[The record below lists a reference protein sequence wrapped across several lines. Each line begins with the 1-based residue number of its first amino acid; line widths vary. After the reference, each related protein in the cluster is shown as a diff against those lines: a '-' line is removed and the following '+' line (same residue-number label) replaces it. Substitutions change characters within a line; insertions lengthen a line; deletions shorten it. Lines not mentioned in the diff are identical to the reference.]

1 MARQS
6 AKQKN
11 IIIVI
16 KKSICKVSQ
25 NCPASASI
33 NQTLLFCCVVFY
45 LVFFCFASFLII
57 VSDCISTCP
66 LAFFSIVIIIIKFN
80 NKLVTINFESS
91 KYKKDFHLSPPNIL
105 LVSHVNRNFEHAL
118 NCAIKGITHV
128 SALLRGLRLVFLGD
142 KIAIFGYQIGRSSS
156 DYIYS
161 WSESTGSQTFLSKA
175 IGELAKFRIPTA
187 IVSCQVLRCAVVN
200 L

>member
-1 MARQS
+1 MSLPSRPRLQLI
-6 AKQKN
+6 KIYQWRDKVPNKKN

-105 LVSHVNRNFEHAL
+105 LVSHVN
-118 NCAIKGITHV
+118 
-128 SALLRGLRLVFLGD
+128 
-142 KIAIFGYQIGRSSS
+142 SS
-156 DYIYS
+156 
-161 WSESTGSQTFLSKA
+161 K
-175 IGELAKFRIPTA
+175 KF
-187 IVSCQVLRCAVVN
+187 
-200 L
+200 

>member
-1 MARQS
+1 M
-6 AKQKN
+6 
-11 IIIVI
+11 
-16 KKSICKVSQ
+16 SQ

-105 LVSHVNRNFEHAL
+105 LVSHVNSSKKFWTRPQLCN
-118 NCAIKGITHV
+118 KGITHV
-128 SALLRGLRLVFLGD
+128 SSLLRGLRLIFLGD
-142 KIAIFGYQIGRSSS
+142 KMAIFGYQIGRSSS
-156 DYIYS
+156 NYIYS
-161 WSESTGSQTFLSKA
+161 WSESTGPQTFLSKA